1 MNMKLKAFL
10 PINKYLFK
18 YSKKYFSGGHHHIS
32 GKMDLDKVF
41 TPQNKEFTGKLMA
54 LHGLAS
60 ITKHEDHIIE
70 CDYKANLD
78 EHPLDVIARR
88 THLANVK
95 DSDNP
100 YLHEEP
106 YGYLFSDDVS
116 NINI

>member
-1 MNMKLKAFL
+1 MNMKLKTLL
-10 PINKYLFK
+10 PFNKCFFT
-18 YSKKYFSGGHHHIS
+18 YSKKFFSGGHHHIS

-54 LHGLAS
+54 LHGLS
-60 ITKHEDHIIE
+60 STSKIEDEIVE

-78 EHPLDVIARR
+78 EHPLDFVARR

-100 YLHEEP
+100 YIHEEP
-106 YGYLFSDDVS
+106 YGYLLSDDVS
-116 NINI
+116 

>member
-1 MNMKLKAFL
+1 MNMKLKALIPF
-10 PINKYLFK
+10 NKYLFN

-54 LHGLAS
+54 LNGLAS
-60 ITKHEDHIIE
+60 IDKRSDEVEE

-78 EHPLDVIARR
+78 EHPLDFAARR
-88 THLANVK
+88 THLSNVK
-95 DSDNP
+95 DSENP

-106 YGYLFSDDVS
+106 YGYLLSDDVC
-116 NINI
+116 N